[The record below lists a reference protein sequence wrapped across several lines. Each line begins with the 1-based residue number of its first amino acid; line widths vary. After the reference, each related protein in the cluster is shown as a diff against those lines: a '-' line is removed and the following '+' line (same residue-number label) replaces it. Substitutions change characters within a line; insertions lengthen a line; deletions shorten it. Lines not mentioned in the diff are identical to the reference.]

1 MKGRWC
7 GVHWNNR
14 ALLSLLQNQP
24 SLPLRGLKD
33 KVCDDLVETILMVM
47 CIRFL
52 FEKLRTFLQWSTYF
66 SISSKVITQR
76 NCKVWFTRKSFQQY
90 HRGWVF
96 NYQALKATLKN
107 DVPFTFASATDGLSE
122 RLIILIFGGTT
133 TLLAKWNSNF
143 CSPNGGSK

>member
-14 ALLSLLQNQP
+14 ALLSLLENQP

-47 CIRFL
+47 YIRFL

-66 SISSKVITQR
+66 FISRSVIYQM
-76 NCKVWFTRKSFQQY
+76 NCKVLFTRKSVQQY

-96 NYQALKATLKN
+96 NYQALKGHVEKWRSIYFCFSYWWIVRTPHHTYFWKN
-107 DVPFTFASATDGLSE
+107 YHFACKVKFQFL
-122 RLIILIFGGTT
+122 F
-133 TLLAKWNSNF
+133 AKW
-143 CSPNGGSK
+143 G

>member
-14 ALLSLLQNQP
+14 ALLSLLENQP

-66 SISSKVITQR
+66 SISSSVITQR
-76 NCKVWFTRKSFQQY
+76 NRKVHIVYKKKFLTVSQGVSFQLSSLKGHVEKWRSIYFCFSNWWIVRTPHHTYFWRNYHFACKVKFQ
-90 HRGWVF
+90 F
-96 NYQALKATLKN
+96 L
-107 DVPFTFASATDGLSE
+107 F
-122 RLIILIFGGTT
+122 
-133 TLLAKWNSNF
+133 AKW
-143 CSPNGGSK
+143 G